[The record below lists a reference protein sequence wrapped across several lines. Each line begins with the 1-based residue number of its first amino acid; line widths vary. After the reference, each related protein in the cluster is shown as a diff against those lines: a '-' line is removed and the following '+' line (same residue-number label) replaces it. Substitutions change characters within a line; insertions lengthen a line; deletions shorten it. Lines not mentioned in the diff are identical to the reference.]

1 MALYLCYNLIKRIDK
16 NMKNPIDYFKD
27 SFKSVDNIK
36 NEILSKK
43 QEIDTCKKQL
53 DEIKFE
59 KDSTSFKWYDVK
71 NKTNFNEEI
80 KTEKKLLKAKIS
92 KLEKEI
98 NGLEKQREAETDKRN
113 KLFLLVGIVAFVI
126 VCVIAITVGSIN
138 EKVHPESQ
146 TTTKLIETTIANTDK
161 LITETTTANTTETT
175 ATMTATTTT
184 TTTEKT
190 TKETTEKTTKET
202 TEPTTSRSQ
211 KIVYGSRTGNHYHL
225 GGCRY
230 ANGAKMTVA
239 EAERKGW
246 EPCAVCN
253 P

>member
-1 MALYLCYNLIKRIDK
+1 
-16 NMKNPIDYFKD
+16 MKNPIDYFKERV
-27 SFKSVDNIK
+27 KSVDNIK
-36 NEILSKK
+36 SEILSKQ

-71 NKTNFNEEI
+71 NKTNFNDEI
-80 KTEKKLLKAKIS
+80 KAEKKLLKAKIS

-98 NGLEKQREAETDKRN
+98 KGLEKQKEAETDKRN
-113 KLFLLVGIVAFVI
+113 KLFLLVGIAAFVI

-138 EKVHPESQ
+138 EKIHPQ
-146 TTTKLIETTIANTDK
+146 PQATTKLIETTI
-161 LITETTTANTTETT
+161 ITETTKSTTEPTNEIPTTSTTETT
-175 ATMTATTTT
+175 TEIATKE
-184 TTTEKT
+184 TTEKA

-202 TEPTTSRSQ
+202 TESTTSRSQ

-225 GGCRY
+225 EGCRY

>member
-1 MALYLCYNLIKRIDK
+1 
-16 NMKNPIDYFKD
+16 MKNPIDYFKD
-27 SFKSVDNIK
+27 SFKSVNNIK

-80 KTEKKLLKAKIS
+80 KAEKKLLKAKIS

-98 NGLEKQREAETDKRN
+98 KGLEKQKEAETDKRN
-113 KLFLLVGIVAFVI
+113 KLFLLSGIVAFVI

-138 EKVHPESQ
+138 EKIHPQLQ
-146 TTTKLIETTIANTDK
+146 TTTEFVETTI
-161 LITETTTANTTETT
+161 ITETTKSTTEPTNEMPTTSTTETT
-175 ATMTATTTT
+175 TEIATKEITE
-184 TTTEKT
+184 TTEKA
-190 TKETTEKTTKET
+190 TKETTEKTTKEA
-202 TEPTTSRSQ
+202 TESTTSRLQ

-239 EAERKGW
+239 EAEQKGW

>member
-1 MALYLCYNLIKRIDK
+1 
-16 NMKNPIDYFKD
+16 MKNPIDYFKD
-27 SFKSVDNIK
+27 SFKSVSNIK

-80 KTEKKLLKAKIS
+80 KAEKKLLKAKIS

-98 NGLEKQREAETDKRN
+98 KGLEKQKETETDKRN
-113 KLFLLVGIVAFVI
+113 KLFLLSGIVAFFI
-126 VCVIAITVGSIN
+126 IIAIVLIIGSISE
-138 EKVHPESQ
+138 EKHPEPQ
-146 TTTKLIETTIANTDK
+146 TTTEFVEATKET
-161 LITETTTANTTETT
+161 ETTETT
-175 ATMTATTTT
+175 ENI
-184 TTTEKT
+184 TTTEAATETTEATTERATEAERTTEKET
-190 TKETTEKTTKET
+190 TKETTES
-202 TEPTTSRSQ
+202 TTSRSQ
-211 KIVYGSRTGNHYHL
+211 KIVYSSKTGSHYHN

-230 ANGAKMTVA
+230 ANGSKMTVA
-239 EAERKGW
+239 EAEKKGL

>member
-1 MALYLCYNLIKRIDK
+1 
-16 NMKNPIDYFKD
+16 MKNPIDYFKD
-27 SFKSVDNIK
+27 SFKSVSNIK

-80 KTEKKLLKAKIS
+80 KAEKKLLEAKIS

-98 NGLEKQREAETDKRN
+98 KGLEKQKEAETDKRN
-113 KLFLLVGIVAFVI
+113 KLFLLSGIVAFVI

-138 EKVHPESQ
+138 EKIHPEPQ
-146 TTTKLIETTIANTDK
+146 TTTGFIETATIANTDK
-161 LITETTTANTTETT
+161 LITETTTKEA
-175 ATMTATTTT
+175 
-184 TTTEKT
+184 TEKT

-202 TEPTTSRSQ
+202 TESTTSRSQ

-225 GGCRY
+225 EGCRY

>member
-1 MALYLCYNLIKRIDK
+1 
-16 NMKNPIDYFKD
+16 MKNPIDYFKD
-27 SFKSVDNIK
+27 SFKSVSNIK

-80 KTEKKLLKAKIS
+80 KAEKKLLEAKIS

-98 NGLEKQREAETDKRN
+98 KGLEKQKEAETDKRN
-113 KLFLLVGIVAFVI
+113 KLFLLSGIVAFVI

-138 EKVHPESQ
+138 EKIHPEPQ
-146 TTTKLIETTIANTDK
+146 TTTGFIETATIANTDK
-161 LITETTTANTTETT
+161 LITETTTKE
-175 ATMTATTTT
+175 
-184 TTTEKT
+184 TTEKT

-202 TEPTTSRSQ
+202 TESTTSRSQ

-225 GGCRY
+225 EGCRY

-239 EAERKGW
+239 EAERIRKNCFIYVW
-246 EPCAVCN
+246 SHF
-253 P
+253 

>member
-1 MALYLCYNLIKRIDK
+1 
-16 NMKNPIDYFKD
+16 MKNPIDYFKD
-27 SFKSVDNIK
+27 SFKSVGNIK

-59 KDSTSFKWYDVK
+59 NDSKNFKWYDVK
-71 NKTNFNEEI
+71 NKANFNEEI
-80 KTEKKLLKAKIS
+80 KAEKKLLKAKIS

-98 NGLEKQREAETDKRN
+98 KDLEKQKEVEADKRN

-138 EKVHPESQ
+138 EKIHPESQ
-146 TTTKLIETTIANTDK
+146 TTTEFIETTI
-161 LITETTTANTTETT
+161 ITETTKSTTEPTNETPTTSTTETT
-175 ATMTATTTT
+175 TEIATKE
-184 TTTEKT
+184 TTTEEVTEKP
-190 TKETTEKTTKET
+190 TKETTET
-202 TEPTTSRSQ
+202 TTSRSQ

-246 EPCAVCN
+246 EPCAICN

>member
-1 MALYLCYNLIKRIDK
+1 
-16 NMKNPIDYFKD
+16 MKNPIDYFKD
-27 SFKSVDNIK
+27 SLKSVDNIK

-59 KDSTSFKWYDVK
+59 KGSTSFKWYDVK
-71 NKTNFNEEI
+71 NKANFSEGT
-80 KTEKKLLKAKIS
+80 KAKKKMLKAKIS

-98 NGLEKQREAETDKRN
+98 KDLEKQKDAETDKRN
-113 KLFLLVGIVAFVI
+113 KLFLLSGIIAFVV

-138 EKVHPESQ
+138 EKIHPELQ
-146 TTTKLIETTIANTDK
+146 TTTNFIETTVANTDK
-161 LITETTTANTTETT
+161 LITETTTENTTEP
-175 ATMTATTTT
+175 TTTT
-184 TTTEKT
+184 TVTTTTTETTTEKT

-202 TEPTTSRSQ
+202 TESTTSRSQ

>member
-1 MALYLCYNLIKRIDK
+1 
-16 NMKNPIDYFKD
+16 MKNPIDYFKD
-27 SFKSVDNIK
+27 SFKSVSNIK

-80 KTEKKLLKAKIS
+80 KAEKKLLKAKIS

-98 NGLEKQREAETDKRN
+98 KGLEKQKEAETDKRN

-138 EKVHPESQ
+138 EKIHPQPQ
-146 TTTKLIETTIANTDK
+146 TTTEFIETTIVNTDK
-161 LITETTTANTTETT
+161 PITEPTTANTTETT

-184 TTTEKT
+184 TETTTKETSEKATKESTEKT
-190 TKETTEKTTKET
+190 TKETTES
-202 TEPTTSRSQ
+202 TTSRSQ

>member
-1 MALYLCYNLIKRIDK
+1 
-16 NMKNPIDYFKD
+16 MKNPIDYFKERV
-27 SFKSVDNIK
+27 KSVDNIK
-36 NEILSKK
+36 SEILSKQ

-71 NKTNFNEEI
+71 NKANFNEET
-80 KTEKKLLKAKIS
+80 KAEKKLLKAKIT
-92 KLEKEI
+92 KLKKEI
-98 NGLEKQREAETDKRN
+98 KDLEKQKEVETDKRN
-113 KLFLLVGIVAFVI
+113 KLYLLTGIVAFVI

-138 EKVHPESQ
+138 EKMHPEPQ
-146 TTTKLIETTIANTDK
+146 TTTKFIETTIVTETTESTTAPTNETTTTSTTETTIK
-161 LITETTTANTTETT
+161 ETTETTTKE
-175 ATMTATTTT
+175 
-184 TTTEKT
+184 TTEKT

-202 TEPTTSRSQ
+202 TESTTSRSQ

>member
-1 MALYLCYNLIKRIDK
+1 
-16 NMKNPIDYFKD
+16 MKNPIDYFKD
-27 SFKSVDNIK
+27 SFKSVNNIK

-71 NKTNFNEEI
+71 NKTNFNDEI
-80 KTEKKLLKAKIS
+80 KAEKKLLKAKIS

-98 NGLEKQREAETDKRN
+98 KGLERQKEAETDKRN

-138 EKVHPESQ
+138 EKIHPQPQ
-146 TTTKLIETTIANTDK
+146 TTTEFVETTI
-161 LITETTTANTTETT
+161 ITETTKSTTEPTNEMPTTSTTETT
-175 ATMTATTTT
+175 TEIATKEITE
-184 TTTEKT
+184 TTEKA

-202 TEPTTSRSQ
+202 TESTTSRSQ

>member
-1 MALYLCYNLIKRIDK
+1 
-16 NMKNPIDYFKD
+16 MKNPIDYFKD
-27 SFKSVDNIK
+27 SFKSVSNIK

-80 KTEKKLLKAKIS
+80 KAEKKLLKAKIS

-98 NGLEKQREAETDKRN
+98 KGLEKQKEAETDKRN
-113 KLFLLVGIVAFVI
+113 KLFLLSGIVAFVI

-138 EKVHPESQ
+138 EKIHPEPQ
-146 TTTKLIETTIANTDK
+146 TTTGFIETATIANTDK
-161 LITETTTANTTETT
+161 LITETTTKE
-175 ATMTATTTT
+175 
-184 TTTEKT
+184 TTEKT

-202 TEPTTSRSQ
+202 TESTTSRSQ

>member
-1 MALYLCYNLIKRIDK
+1 
-16 NMKNPIDYFKD
+16 MKNPIDYFKD
-27 SFKSVDNIK
+27 SFKIIDNIK

-59 KDSTSFKWYDVK
+59 KGSTSFKWYDVK

-80 KTEKKLLKAKIS
+80 KAEKKLLKAKIS

-98 NGLEKQREAETDKRN
+98 KNLEKQKEAETDKRN
-113 KLFLLVGIVAFVI
+113 KLFSLSGIVAFVI

-138 EKVHPESQ
+138 EKMHPEPQ
-146 TTTKLIETTIANTDK
+146 TTTKFIETTIVTETTESTTAPTNETITTSTTETTIK
-161 LITETTTANTTETT
+161 ETTETTTKE
-175 ATMTATTTT
+175 
-184 TTTEKT
+184 TTEKT

-202 TEPTTSRSQ
+202 TESTTSRSQ

>member
-1 MALYLCYNLIKRIDK
+1 
-16 NMKNPIDYFKD
+16 MKNPIDYFKD
-27 SFKSVDNIK
+27 SFKSVSNIK

-80 KTEKKLLKAKIS
+80 KAEKKLLEAKIS

-98 NGLEKQREAETDKRN
+98 NGLEKQKEAETDKRN
-113 KLFLLVGIVAFVI
+113 KLFLLSGIVAFVI

-138 EKVHPESQ
+138 EKIHPEPQ
-146 TTTKLIETTIANTDK
+146 TTTGFIETATIANTDK
-161 LITETTTANTTETT
+161 LITETTTKE
-175 ATMTATTTT
+175 
-184 TTTEKT
+184 TTEKT

-202 TEPTTSRSQ
+202 TESTTSRSQ

-225 GGCRY
+225 EGCRY

>member
-1 MALYLCYNLIKRIDK
+1 
-16 NMKNPIDYFKD
+16 MKNPIDYFKD

-59 KDSTSFKWYDVK
+59 KDRTSFKWYDVK
-71 NKTNFNEEI
+71 NKANFNEET
-80 KTEKKLLKAKIS
+80 KAEKKMLKAKIS

-98 NGLEKQREAETDKRN
+98 KNLEKQKEVETDKRN
-113 KLFLLVGIVAFVI
+113 KLLLLSGIVAFVI

-138 EKVHPESQ
+138 EKIHPEPQ
-146 TTTKLIETTIANTDK
+146 TTTKFIETTIVTQTTESTTAQTNETTTTSTTETTIK
-161 LITETTTANTTETT
+161 ETTETTTKE
-175 ATMTATTTT
+175 
-184 TTTEKT
+184 TTEKP

-202 TEPTTSRSQ
+202 TESTTSRSQ

>member
-1 MALYLCYNLIKRIDK
+1 
-16 NMKNPIDYFKD
+16 MKNPIDYFKD
-27 SFKSVDNIK
+27 SFKSVSNIK

-71 NKTNFNEEI
+71 NKTNFNDEI
-80 KTEKKLLKAKIS
+80 KAEKKLLKAKIS

-98 NGLEKQREAETDKRN
+98 KGLEKQKEAETDKRN
-113 KLFLLVGIVAFVI
+113 KLFLLSGIVAFVI

-138 EKVHPESQ
+138 EKIHPEPQ
-146 TTTKLIETTIANTDK
+146 TTTGFIETATIANTDK
-161 LITETTTANTTETT
+161 LITETTTKE
-175 ATMTATTTT
+175 
-184 TTTEKT
+184 TTEKT

-202 TEPTTSRSQ
+202 TESTTSRSQ

-225 GGCRY
+225 EGCRY

>member
-1 MALYLCYNLIKRIDK
+1 
-16 NMKNPIDYFKD
+16 MKNPIDYFKD

-71 NKTNFNEEI
+71 NKSNFNEKI
-80 KTEKKLLKAKIS
+80 KVEKKLLKAKIS

-98 NGLEKQREAETDKRN
+98 KGLEKQKEAETDKRN
-113 KLFLLVGIVAFVI
+113 KLFLLPGIVAFVI

-138 EKVHPESQ
+138 EKIHPEPQ
-146 TTTKLIETTIANTDK
+146 TTTGFIETATIANTDK
-161 LITETTTANTTETT
+161 LITETTTKE
-175 ATMTATTTT
+175 
-184 TTTEKT
+184 TTEKT

-202 TEPTTSRSQ
+202 TESTTSRSQ

-225 GGCRY
+225 EGCRY

>member
-1 MALYLCYNLIKRIDK
+1 
-16 NMKNPIDYFKD
+16 MKNPIDYFKD
-27 SFKSVDNIK
+27 SFKSVNNIK

-43 QEIDTCKKQL
+43 QEIDTCKNQL

-71 NKTNFNEEI
+71 NKTNFNDEI
-80 KTEKKLLKAKIS
+80 KAEKKLLKAKIS

-98 NGLEKQREAETDKRN
+98 KGLEKQKEAETDKRN

-138 EKVHPESQ
+138 EKIHPQPQ
-146 TTTKLIETTIANTDK
+146 TTTEFVETTI
-161 LITETTTANTTETT
+161 ITETTKSTTEPTNEMPTTSTTETT
-175 ATMTATTTT
+175 TEIATKEITE
-184 TTTEKT
+184 TTEKA

-202 TEPTTSRSQ
+202 TESTTSRSQ

>member
-1 MALYLCYNLIKRIDK
+1 
-16 NMKNPIDYFKD
+16 MKNPIDYFKD
-27 SFKSVDNIK
+27 SFKSVSNIK

-71 NKTNFNEEI
+71 NKTNFNDEI
-80 KTEKKLLKAKIS
+80 KAEKKLLKAKIS

-98 NGLEKQREAETDKRN
+98 KGLEKQKETETDKRN

-138 EKVHPESQ
+138 EKIHPQPQ
-146 TTTKLIETTIANTDK
+146 TTTEFIETTI
-161 LITETTTANTTETT
+161 ITETTEPTNEIPTTSTTETT
-175 ATMTATTTT
+175 TEIATKE
-184 TTTEKT
+184 TTEKA

-202 TEPTTSRSQ
+202 TESTTSRSQ

-225 GGCRY
+225 EGCRY

>member
-1 MALYLCYNLIKRIDK
+1 
-16 NMKNPIDYFKD
+16 MKNPIDYFKD
-27 SFKSVDNIK
+27 SFKSVSNIK

-80 KTEKKLLKAKIS
+80 KAEKKLFEAKIS

-98 NGLEKQREAETDKRN
+98 KGLEKQKEAETDKRN
-113 KLFLLVGIVAFVI
+113 KLFLLSGIVAFVI

-138 EKVHPESQ
+138 EKIHPEPQ
-146 TTTKLIETTIANTDK
+146 TTTGFIETATIANTDK
-161 LITETTTANTTETT
+161 LITETTTKE
-175 ATMTATTTT
+175 
-184 TTTEKT
+184 TTEKT

-202 TEPTTSRSQ
+202 TESTTSRSQ

-225 GGCRY
+225 EGCRY

>member
-1 MALYLCYNLIKRIDK
+1 
-16 NMKNPIDYFKD
+16 MKNPIDYFKD
-27 SFKSVDNIK
+27 SFKSVSNIK

-53 DEIKFE
+53 DEIKFV

-71 NKTNFNEEI
+71 NKTNFNEKI
-80 KTEKKLLKAKIS
+80 KAEKKLLEAKIS

-98 NGLEKQREAETDKRN
+98 KGLEKQKEAETDKRN
-113 KLFLLVGIVAFVI
+113 KLFLLSGIVAFVI

-138 EKVHPESQ
+138 EKIHPEPQ
-146 TTTKLIETTIANTDK
+146 TTTGFIETATIANTDK
-161 LITETTTANTTETT
+161 LITETTTKE
-175 ATMTATTTT
+175 
-184 TTTEKT
+184 TTEKA

-202 TEPTTSRSQ
+202 TESTTSRSQ

-225 GGCRY
+225 EGCRY